1 MSKEKKHKKGL
12 TAFGIIVLVLVLIL
26 AIIIGGTYWYIN
38 SKLSKI
44 QKVDIDEND
53 LNVSAQAEEQLADY
67 RNIAIFGIDSREDT
81 YDKGNRSDCIIIA
94 SINNKT
100 KDVKL
105 VSVYRDTY
113 VQVEGHGLDKITHAY
128 SYGEAPLAI
137 KTLNTNLDLN
147 IKEFVTVNF
156 DAVKEI
162 IDDIGGISMNITA
175 EEVPHISGITKA
187 GTYNLTGEQALAY
200 ARIRYATGGDYKRTE
215 RMRDVLTAVV
225 NKVKTFNISQL
236 NILVDQVLPRVYTN
250 ITANDIFGL
259 LPSAPNFKIVES
271 LGWPYD
277 TKGKTM
283 DRWYG
288 IPITLESNVTRLHQ
302 EVFEQKDYSPSDTVK
317 NISNQNYKL
326 LILGSALNELKTK
339 TKYQEEIENIV
350 QTISSKVIFTGFIK
364 YEEINKFYS
373 IADIAVLPSI
383 WDDPA
388 PLTVIESLVSGL
400 PIITTN
406 SGGIPEYATNGSA
419 IIIERNKDLVE
430 NLSKSI
436 NLLLNDEAKLKEMSI
451 SAKKVSKDLTLNN
464 YYNNFIDIM
473 KKG

>member
-38 SKLSKI
+38 SKLSKL

-53 LNVSAQAEEQLADY
+53 LNVSTQAEEQLADY

-105 VSVYRDTY
+105 LSVYRDTY
-113 VQVEGHGLDKITHAY
+113 VQIEGHGLDKITHAY
-128 SYGEAPLAI
+128 SYGEVPLAI

-236 NILVDQVLPRVYTN
+236 NTLVDQVLPRVYTN

-259 LPSAPNFKIVES
+259 LPSAPNFKITES
-271 LGWPYD
+271 LGWQSVLSTDKKIIFPYD

-283 DRWYG
+283 DRWDG

-302 EVFEQKDYSPSDTVK
+302 EVFEQKDYSPSDTIK
-317 NISNQNYKL
+317 QISND
-326 LILGSALNELKTK
+326 IIAKTGY
-339 TKYQEEIENIV
+339 TK
-350 QTISSKVIFTGFIK
+350 
-364 YEEINKFYS
+364 
-373 IADIAVLPSI
+373 
-383 WDDPA
+383 
-388 PLTVIESLVSGL
+388 
-400 PIITTN
+400 
-406 SGGIPEYATNGSA
+406 
-419 IIIERNKDLVE
+419 
-430 NLSKSI
+430 
-436 NLLLNDEAKLKEMSI
+436 
-451 SAKKVSKDLTLNN
+451 
-464 YYNNFIDIM
+464 
-473 KKG
+473 